1 MRKPHALLKRAIL
14 LLCSAWTIWA
24 APVIPTSY
32 SLANGEE
39 GYWIYQDTTY
49 LPCPASSCTTSGA
62 PLAGGTGML
71 TDGFTPAFSWID
83 SGQAPATSIPWLGW
97 SGSSHTITFNFSAL
111 QLIGQVGLYLDNT
124 PGLGDVRLPGSVDI
138 AAQNYD
144 FTEDPTFGPRWVII
158 DIPDVTTNALSITL
172 NSDQGTWM
180 MLSEVS
186 FDDTPDVPEPGTI
199 GLLLSGLGLFVACRL
214 RKPA

>member
-1 MRKPHALLKRAIL
+1 MARLVWWKPYHN
-14 LLCSAWTIWA
+14 
-24 APVIPTSY
+24 V
-32 SLANGEE
+32 
-39 GYWIYQDTTY
+39 
-49 LPCPASSCTTSGA
+49 
-62 PLAGGTGML
+62 
-71 TDGFTPAFSWID
+71 
-83 SGQAPATSIPWLGW
+83 
-97 SGSSHTITFNFSAL
+97 NFSAL

-124 PGLGDVRLPGSVDI
+124 PGSGDVRLPGSVDI

-158 DIPDVTTNALSITL
+158 DIPDVTTNTLSITL

-186 FDDTPDVPEPGTI
+186 FDDTGDVPEPGTI

-214 RKPA
+214 RNLREPHQAGRSKSPRL